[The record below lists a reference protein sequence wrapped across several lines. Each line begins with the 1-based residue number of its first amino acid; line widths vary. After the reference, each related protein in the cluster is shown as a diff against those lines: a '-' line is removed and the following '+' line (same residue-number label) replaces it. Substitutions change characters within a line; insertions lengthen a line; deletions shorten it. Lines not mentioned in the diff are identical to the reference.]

1 PERRTWM
8 RRPRGGA
15 VTVGGVGA
23 GLFRGVAF
31 FGYIE
36 FMGARAGTCARG
48 ARIVG
53 MPFSIVMTAAE
64 NDDET
69 NEQSTDHCREALG
82 GAGHRPRA
90 HARGRQVRQARRVLR

>member
-1 PERRTWM
+1 MPERRTWM

-15 VTVGGVGA
+15 VTVGRVWA

-36 FMGARAGTCARG
+36 FMGARACTCARG

-53 MPFSIVMTAAE
+53 MPIGRPIRQPE

-90 HARGRQVRQARRVLR
+90 HAGGRQVR